1 MVLDQKLL
9 RAADKAA
16 KRIGKNR
23 SALMREA
30 LRLYLRE
37 LEIQDLERR
46 EREAYQRYPDS
57 EDDLQGWGKVSVWPG
72 D

>member
-1 MVLDQKLL
+1 MVLDLKLL

-16 KRIGKNR
+16 KRTGKNR
-23 SALMREA
+23 SALVREA

-46 EREAYQRYPDS
+46 EREGYQRYPDN
-57 EDDLQGWGKVSVWPG
+57 EDDLQGWEKVTAWPG